1 MRPALLHTSAL
12 LLAVFLSGSILC
24 AGDRTVG
31 MKFAFNEF
39 SASYQQKVRAGE
51 SFAVSVNLDMTGVI
65 SGEALYP
72 GYSADILY
80 VFEFA
85 GKTRASGE
93 RIAFYAG
100 PGFGFGYVRN
110 SRDDYGAM
118 IAMNGC
124 IGLEYMFNVPVS
136 LSLSLE
142 PCLGVHF
149 REDRFGEINMDFHK
163 AGLISSIF
171 PHLGIKYRF

>member
-1 MRPALLHTSAL
+1 MSSNLPGRPVL
-12 LLAVFLSGSILC
+12 
-24 AGDRTVG
+24 
-31 MKFAFNEF
+31 
-39 SASYQQKVRAGE
+39 Q
-51 SFAVSVNLDMTGVI
+51 
-65 SGEALYP
+65 
-72 GYSADILY
+72 
-80 VFEFA
+80 
-85 GKTRASGE
+85 
-93 RIAFYAG
+93 
-100 PGFGFGYVRN
+100 
-110 SRDDYGAM
+110 
-118 IAMNGC
+118 GC